1 MDADPILRRLA
12 EVLNRHNLEV
22 IMVGN
27 AAAAI
32 QGVPIT
38 TIDVDF
44 VFRRT
49 APNIRKLKA
58 VARDLD
64 ATILR
69 PFYPVS
75 SLFRLSRDSDQLQ
88 VDFMSEISGI
98 RSLEGLR
105 ERSAVVRFG
114 EFSLRIASLPDIIKS
129 KKACGRRQDLAA
141 LPILEQSL
149 EEIARDKKGKAGSP
163 ERGK

>member
-1 MDADPILRRLA
+1 MDAAPILAKLA
-12 EVLNRHNLEV
+12 ELLNRHGLEA

-27 AAAAI
+27 AAAAL

-44 VFRRT
+44 LFRRT
-49 APNIRKLKA
+49 AGNVKKLKD

-75 SLFRLSRDSDQLQ
+75 PLFRLSRDTDHLQ
-88 VDFMSEISGI
+88 VDFMSEISGV
-98 RSLEGLR
+98 RSYEGLR
-105 ERSAVVRFG
+105 ARSALVPFG
-114 EFSLRIASLPDIIKS
+114 GASLRVASLPDIIKS
-129 KKACGRRQDLAA
+129 KKAAGRLQDLAA
-141 LPILEQSL
+141 LPILEESL
-149 EEIARDKKGKAGSP
+149 EELTRNKKVQTGSP
-163 ERGK
+163 EKG

>member
-1 MDADPILRRLA
+1 MDAEPILRRLA
-12 EVLNRHNLEV
+12 EVLNRHKLEV

-27 AAAAI
+27 SAAAI

-49 APNIRKLKA
+49 SANVKKLKG

-75 SLFRLSRDSDQLQ
+75 SLFRLTRDSDQLQ
-88 VDFMSEISGI
+88 VDFMSEISGV
-98 RSLEGLR
+98 RSFEGLR
-105 ERSAVVRFG
+105 ERSVVVRFG
-114 EFSLRIASLPDIIKS
+114 EFSLRVASLP
-129 KKACGRRQDLAA
+129 
-141 LPILEQSL
+141 
-149 EEIARDKKGKAGSP
+149 
-163 ERGK
+163 